1 MSVVCFESVIGRVS
15 FCFLLVCCYC
25 CVWVSAHRH
34 SYAPQSI
41 ALSMIAFQLK
51 VLQVLFLS
59 ELYHYNGFT
68 SLHFRCTIFTSSE
81 CKSEEKHL
89 KWTNIFA
96 QFNSTTNS
104 ESETVQNWIER
115 WTQCM
120 VNQVNRVWSCLLGCR
135 LTTLEL
141 TPHFTCRTVFIL
153 SVILVKYLLGLT
165 LCLFFFLWT
174 ISFCESNFLVC
185 GMNGGVDS
193 GGGINR
199 IKIISMNRWSLWIFA
214 DFERALSSVDEVYFL
229 YLLCMMNSS
238 VMAHLPPIF
247 DA

>member
-1 MSVVCFESVIGRVS
+1 
-15 FCFLLVCCYC
+15 
-25 CVWVSAHRH
+25 
-34 SYAPQSI
+34 
-41 ALSMIAFQLK
+41 MIAFQLK
-51 VLQVLFLS
+51 VLQVLFLY

-104 ESETVQNWIER
+104 ESGTVQNWIER

-141 TPHFTCRTVFIL
+141 TSHFTCRTVFIL
-153 SVILVKYLLGLT
+153 SVILVKFLLGLT

-214 DFERALSSVDEVYFL
+214 DFERALSSVDEVYCL
-229 YLLCMMNSS
+229 YLLCMMNSG